1 MNQQEI
7 HHNQW
12 KQNWKELW
20 RYLYFYLQPCLPIPI
35 GSQVRILLVVKL
47 ASWWIN
53 VHGGWQFC
61 LINVVL
67 ACNVW
72 FNIILTQF
80 IATRLETAH
89 LGRITII
96 WRKIA
101 WFKMKDIQ
109 ALVANERS
117 QEGSEGQWEAR
128 TPSSQAGG
136 EDTGN
141 KLWLNK
147 LQTSFPAHLS
157 KIWNFHIK
165 QTVFFLLFI

>member
-1 MNQQEI
+1 M
-7 HHNQW
+7 
-12 KQNWKELW
+12 
-20 RYLYFYLQPCLPIPI
+20 
-35 GSQVRILLVVKL
+35 VVKL

-96 WRKIA
+96 GRKIA
-101 WFKMKDIQ
+101 WFKMKDIK

-117 QEGSEGQWEAR
+117 QEAIRALEVVIKFDILKSGEIGVI
-128 TPSSQAGG
+128 GG
-136 EDTGN
+136 
-141 KLWLNK
+141 LR
-147 LQTSFPAHLS
+147 
-157 KIWNFHIK
+157 
-165 QTVFFLLFI
+165 